1 MSALPRPDLP
11 PGPHRDLVDALHDL
25 HHRAG
30 WPSLRTLARE
40 TGVSHT
46 TVSKVFSTPALPSW
60 GTLELLVEA
69 MGGDTD
75 SFRDLWLAATTPPSD
90 SPAPDSPAPGPRIA
104 GRRDELAAVR
114 RHLES
119 GTGLL
124 LVTGEAGIGKTTLV
138 TAAARTTDTFVAAG
152 RCLPLSTQ
160 VPLMPVVDVLGAIR
174 GVDGSRWFG
183 EALAQCPPYV
193 AASLGVL
200 LPELGVAAT
209 ETDDFARQRM
219 LTSIASVVAALA
231 EVRPLA
237 ILVEDLHWADAST
250 LDVLEHLLAHVGSAR
265 VLATYRSDDPDVP
278 RATLDRIARLRR
290 GPGRRSCDLGPLDR
304 SATRDQLTLALG
316 RPPEPG
322 LVDRIQ
328 ARTRGHPLFTEQLA
342 TTGAETL
349 AVGLTEM
356 FDPRL
361 RRLSPDGW
369 ALARAL
375 GVADRPLHPH
385 VLGGASGLPPDR
397 VVAVLRTLADQCLLT
412 PPEDTAAVGLRHPL
426 VAEAIRRRLL
436 PGEAAP
442 QHRRIAEALA
452 PGPDAEPGEI
462 ARHWQAAGDRQRE
475 ITWRLAAAERAQA
488 RHATR
493 AALDDWSRVLELWPS
508 VDAGTLEISLAQ
520 VLCRTIDAA
529 NDEGD
534 FDTEQRL
541 VALAE
546 TVDAT
551 PAERA
556 ALLTRAADT
565 HYMTGHEAH
574 GLALLDR
581 ALALHADLLPSPELV
596 NCLSTSIL
604 FLTLQGRWRESDA
617 AITRALEVLDAI
629 GDDHQRSRI
638 LSWASS
644 QAVFAGDHD
653 RATALF
659 REALEVSAA
668 SGDPFDQL
676 VAAVTSTDA
685 MLQLG
690 APVAEI
696 DATAA
701 PALELV
707 ARWGITEFT
716 SALLLTILCE
726 AHLRAGDVGGA
737 ATVLELDPENAADPT
752 SHPLHTERVLVAALQ
767 GHVNEALARIEA
779 LDRVRV
785 SRDANWLEGQVALA
799 TVELWADLPARAA
812 ARLDETLAVILP
824 TDNAALT
831 SMATACAAR
840 AHADVV
846 SGSPANR
853 RRAVARRLRDQRTA
867 AHRDP
872 FGPHAVGVAAPVW
885 HAVWQAE
892 LAALEDTETVD
903 GWVDAASGWDRLT
916 HPHDAAYCR
925 WRGARVA
932 LREGRGTLAHRLLA
946 RAAADAREHVPL
958 SRVIAA
964 TIGAG
969 RDHPARGTPPVR
981 A

>member
-11 PGPHRDLVDALHDL
+11 PGPHRDLVVALHDL

-46 TVSKVFSTPALPSW
+46 TVSKAFSTSAIPTW

-69 MGGDTD
+69 MHGDTD
-75 SFRDLWLAATTPPSD
+75 SFRELWLAATTPH
-90 SPAPDSPAPGPRIA
+90 PDSPAPGPAIA

-119 GTGLL
+119 GAGLL

-138 TAAARTTDTFVAAG
+138 TAAARTTDVFVATG

-160 VPLMPVVDVLGAIR
+160 VPLMPVVDVLRATH
-174 GVDGSRWFG
+174 GVDGSRWFD
-183 EALAQCPPYV
+183 EALGHCPPYV
-193 AASLGVL
+193 AESVTLL

-209 ETDDFARQRM
+209 QTDDFARQRM
-219 LTSIASVVAALA
+219 LTSIASVVAALG
-231 EVRPLA
+231 ELRPLA

-250 LDVLEHLLAHVGSAR
+250 LDVLEHLLAHVGGAR
-265 VLATYRSDDPDVP
+265 VLATYRSNDPDVP
-278 RATLDRIARLRR
+278 DVTVDRVARLRR
-290 GPGRRSCDLGPLDR
+290 TAGRRDCDLGPLDR
-304 SATRDQLTLALG
+304 SATREQLALALG
-316 RPPEPG
+316 RQPEPE

-328 ARTRGHPLFTEQLA
+328 ARSRGHPLFTEQLA
-342 TTGAETL
+342 TAGAETL
-349 AVGLTEM
+349 AISLTDM
-356 FDPRL
+356 FDHRL
-361 RRLSPDGW
+361 RALGPDGW
-369 ALARAL
+369 ALARTL
-375 GVADRPLHPH
+375 GVADRPLVSD
-385 VLGGASGLPPDR
+385 VLGEASGLRPDR
-397 VVAVLRTLADQCLLT
+397 VVAVLRTLSDQYLLA
-412 PPEDTAAVGLRHPL
+412 PLEDTAAVDLRHPL
-426 VAEAIRRRLL
+426 VAEAIRRRLV
-436 PGEAAP
+436 PGEAAA

-452 PGPDAEPGEI
+452 PRPDAEPGEI
-462 ARHWQAAGDRQRE
+462 ARHWQAVGDRQRE
-475 ITWRLAAAERAQA
+475 IAWRLAAAERAGA
-488 RHATR
+488 RHATG

-508 VDAGTLEISLAQ
+508 VDAGSLEVSFAQ
-520 VLCRTIDAA
+520 AVCRTIDAA

-546 TVDAT
+546 TVEAT

-565 HYMTGHEAH
+565 QYMTGHEQH

-581 ALALHADLLPSPELV
+581 ALALHAHLPASAEMV
-596 NCLSTSIL
+596 NCLSASIL
-604 FLTLQGRWRESDA
+604 FLNLQGRWRESGA
-617 AITRALEVLDAI
+617 AITRALEVLDVLE
-629 GDDHQRSRI
+629 DDGARSRI

-644 QAVFAGDHD
+644 QAVCAGDHD

-685 MLQLG
+685 LLQLG
-690 APVAEI
+690 ASVAEI

-707 ARWGITEFT
+707 SRWGITEFT
-716 SALLLTILCE
+716 STLLLSILCQ
-726 AHLRAGDVGGA
+726 AHLRAGDVDGA
-737 ATVLELDPENAADPT
+737 EAVLELEPQDAADPT
-752 SHPLHTERVLVAALQ
+752 SHPLHAERVLVAALR
-767 GHVNEALARIEA
+767 GHLDKALARIEA

-799 TVELWADLPARAA
+799 TAELWADLPARAA

-824 TDNAALT
+824 TDNSALAG
-831 SMATACAAR
+831 MGTACAAR
-840 AHADVV
+840 AHAGVV
-846 SGSPANR
+846 SGSPAHR

-867 AHRDP
+867 ARHDP
-872 FGPHAVGVAAPVW
+872 FGPQAVGVAAPVW
-885 HAVWQAE
+885 HAVWRAE
-892 LAALEDTETVD
+892 LAALEDSETVD
-903 GWVDAASGWDRLT
+903 GWMDAASGWDRLT

-925 WRGARVA
+925 WRAARVA

-958 SRVIAA
+958 SRAIAA
-964 TIGAG
+964 TITAG
-969 RDHPARGTPPVR
+969 RDHPARGTPPLR